1 MHGVS
6 IRPREQRAF
15 SRARAVHHKA
25 APPFFHE
32 RLAEG
37 MALLLPVIDAAPVHD
52 HWGGKFFWQS
62 QMTDDRLV
70 LKRNRNA
77 LDRDVKIFGRGEKHL
92 PGLCVGMMFTR
103 RAWKGMA
110 RNAVVPIGFEKRL
123 FSLSAI
129 SRFLGSFGS
138 FFPARP
144 KVVPSGGPTFAVE
157 VRHFCQRFFRLALVR
172 VEKWRAVAD
181 PATDIIFNFFK
192 GAWFAHGS
200 VLSQI
205 DRPVMTLTLNRH

>member
-1 MHGVS
+1 MHRLR
-6 IRPREQRAF
+6 IRPCEQRTF
-15 SRARAVHHKA
+15 SRARAVHNKA
-25 APPFFHE
+25 APAFFYE
-32 RLAEG
+32 RLARR
-37 MALLLPVIDAAPVHD
+37 MALFLPVIDAAPVHD
-52 HWGGKFFWQS
+52 HWGGKFFWQAK
-62 QMTDDRLV
+62 MTDDCLA
-70 LKRNRNA
+70 LKWNRNA
-77 LDRDVKIFGRGEKHL
+77 LDRDVKIFRRGEKHL
-92 PGLCVGMMFTR
+92 PGLCIAMMFTR
-103 RAWKGMA
+103 RAWKGMT
-110 RNAVVPIGFEKRL
+110 RNAVVSIGFEERL
-123 FSLSAI
+123 FSLGAI
-129 SRFLGSFGS
+129 SRFLSSFGS

-181 PATDIIFNFFK
+181 PATDIIFHFFK